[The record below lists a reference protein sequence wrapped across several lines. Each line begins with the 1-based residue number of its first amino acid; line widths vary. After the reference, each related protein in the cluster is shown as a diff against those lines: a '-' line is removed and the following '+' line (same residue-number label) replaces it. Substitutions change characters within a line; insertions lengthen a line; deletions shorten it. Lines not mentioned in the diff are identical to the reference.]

1 MLRNYLTIALRTLWK
16 HKTTSAINVTGLALG
31 GAVVL
36 LIALFV
42 HHEGSY
48 DAFHA
53 KADRLVQVTHVSQ
66 FADQTS
72 RTAMIPAP
80 LPDVLR
86 GRAPGVERMVALKP
100 GTVVAKQ
107 DAQSFEAEA
116 LYAEPAFFEM
126 FSFPLVQGAPA
137 EALRA
142 PDGVVLTTEQ
152 AERLFGRT
160 NVLGETLQLRLNQ
173 SFETFTVTGVAEP
186 APSTSS
192 IPLSIVVPF
201 DRLKDFDRT
210 MQDPSWRTLSPLLYA
225 ELSGPGQTAGLE
237 RALEQIRAN
246 EMPDAEQRRLD
257 LLPIT
262 ETHLT
267 TGIYG
272 QLQPTS
278 DPLYS
283 YVLIGLAAFI
293 LGLAVINFTTL
304 ALARSADRGREIG
317 MRKTLGARRRQVAAQ
332 FGGEALLATGIS
344 LVLSVGLALLMRPV
358 FEQLVDR
365 SLDAS
370 VLASG
375 PALIAA
381 LGGWLAIG
389 LAAGSYPA
397 LVLSGFRPITA
408 LRERAGLR
416 HQPRL
421 VAGLVVVQFVLA
433 MGLVAGTFVMW
444 QQFDLLQ
451 EKDLGFQREHVVQVD
466 GSLLQGRD
474 AGRLL
479 GRMHQ
484 RAQSD
489 ASIQTVTG
497 AWGEFALEG
506 SLPNRFDVD
515 MSGQTVKSHAYRVMP
530 GFVETFDLEIL
541 KGRAFSWD
549 RPSDARSSVL
559 VNRSFVEA
567 AGWDEPL
574 GKTLSIPIIG
584 IRDVEVVGVV
594 DDFHF
599 QSLHQ
604 PIEPLMMHMQPT
616 SPPRTLFARI
626 APGQTSAALDVVR
639 SAWNEVAPDLPFQF
653 TFMDD
658 AIQAQYQSDRQ
669 WAQIVTVAAGFA
681 LFIAVLGLLGLALL
695 AAQRRTREVSIR
707 KVLGASDAS
716 VIALVARRFVGL
728 VALAVV
734 LAVPAAYFGVQEW
747 LQAFAY
753 RVDVGWQPFMGAA
766 ALVLFVALATVAAQV
781 WRVTRIDPAHVLRN
795 E

>member
-31 GAVVL
+31 GAVVV

-42 HHEGSY
+42 HHEWSY

-86 GRAPGVERMVALKP
+86 ERAPGVERMVALKP

-152 AERLFGRT
+152 ARRVFGRT
-160 NVLGETLQLRLNQ
+160 NVLGETLQLRLDQ

-246 EMPDAEQRRLD
+246 EMPEAEQRRLA

-283 YVLIGLAAFI
+283 YVLIGLAVFI
-293 LGLAVINFTTL
+293 LGLALINFTTL
-304 ALARSADRGREIG
+304 SLARSADRGREVG

-358 FEQLVDR
+358 FEQFVDQ

-375 PALIAA
+375 PALLAA

-389 LAAGSYPA
+389 AAAGSYPA

-479 GRMHQ
+479 GRMRQ
-484 RAQSD
+484 RAQSE

-506 SLPNRFDVD
+506 SLPNRFDVAAD
-515 MSGQTVKSHAYRVMP
+515 GQTVKSHAYRITP
-530 GFVETFDLEIL
+530 GFVETFDLQVL
-541 KGRAFSWD
+541 AGRAFEWD

-599 QSLHQ
+599 QSLRQ

-626 APGQTSAALDVVR
+626 APGQTGAALDALR
-639 SAWNEVAPDLPFQF
+639 SAWDEIAPDLPFQH
-653 TFMDD
+653 TFLDD
-658 AIQAQYQSDRQ
+658 ALQAQYRSDQR
-669 WAQIVTVAAGFA
+669 WAQIITCAAGVA
-681 LFIAVLGLLGLALL
+681 LLIAALGLLGLALL
-695 AAQRRTREVSIR
+695 AAQRRMREVSIR
-707 KVLGASDAS
+707 RVLGASNAS
-716 VIALVARRFVGL
+716 VIALVARRFVAL
-728 VALAVV
+728 VAAAVV
-734 LAVPAAYFGVQEW
+734 LAIPLAYLGVQEW

-753 RVDVGWQPFMGAA
+753 RVDLGWAPFAGAA
-766 ALVLFVALATVAAQV
+766 ALVLALATATVALQV
-781 WRVTRIDPAHVLRN
+781 WRVTRTDPAQVLRA

>member
-1 MLRNYLTIALRTLWK
+1 MLHSYLTIALRTLWK
-16 HKTTSAINVTGLALG
+16 RKTTSAINVTGLALG

-42 HHEGSY
+42 HHEWSY

-72 RTAMIPAP
+72 RTAMIPAL

-86 GRAPGVERMVALKP
+86 ERAPGVERMVALKP

-107 DAQSFEAEA
+107 GAQSFEAEA

-137 EALRA
+137 GALRA
-142 PDGVVLTTEQ
+142 PDGVVLATEQ
-152 AERLFGRT
+152 AERLFGHT
-160 NVLGETLQLRLNQ
+160 DVLGETLQLRLDQ
-173 SFETFTVTGVAEP
+173 SFETVTVTGVAEP

-192 IPLSIVVPF
+192 IPLSIVLPF
-201 DRLKDFDRT
+201 ERLEGFDRT
-210 MQDPSWRTLSPLLYA
+210 MQNPSWGTLSPLLYV

-237 RALEQIRAN
+237 RALKQIRAN

-262 ETHLT
+262 ETHLA

-304 ALARSADRGREIG
+304 ALARSADRGREVG

-332 FGGEALLATGIS
+332 FGGEALVATGLS
-344 LVLSVGLALLMRPV
+344 LVLSVGLALLMLPA

-365 SLDAS
+365 SLDPS
-370 VLASG
+370 VLVSG
-375 PALIAA
+375 PALLAG

-451 EKDLGFQREHVVQVD
+451 EKDLGFQHEHVVQVD
-466 GSLLQGRD
+466 GTLLPPPATD
-474 AGRLL
+474 RLRRRL
-479 GRMHQ
+479 HQ
-484 RAQSD
+484 AARSSAALQ
-489 ASIQTVTG
+489 QTTG
-497 AWGEFALEG
+497 AWSTFAVEE
-506 SLPNRFDVD
+506 SLPNRFEVRSD
-515 MSGQTVKSHAYRVMP
+515 GQAIQSHAYRVAP
-530 GFVETFDLEIL
+530 GFAETFDLQL
-541 KGRAFSWD
+541 AAGRSFSRD
-549 RPSDARSSVL
+549 RSGDTQSVM
-559 VNRSFVEA
+559 VNRSFVKA
-567 AGWDEPL
+567 MGWDDPI
-574 GKTLSIPIIG
+574 GKTVSVQFKV
-584 IRDVEVVGVV
+584 RDARVIGVV
-594 DDFHF
+594 EDFHF
-599 QSLHQ
+599 QSLRF
-604 PIEPLMMHMQPT
+604 PIGPLVLHTRPIAPT
-616 SPPRTLFARI
+616 SQLFARI
-626 APGQTSAALDVVR
+626 APGQTSAALDVIR
-639 SAWNEVAPDLPFQF
+639 GAWNEVAPDLPFQF
-653 TFMDD
+653 AFMDD
-658 AIQAQYQSDRQ
+658 AIQAQYESDRQ
-669 WAQIVTVAAGFA
+669 WAQIVTAAAGFA
-681 LFIAVLGLLGLALL
+681 LFIAVLGLLGLSLL
-695 AAQRRTREVSIR
+695 AAQQRTREISIR

-728 VALAVV
+728 VAIAVV
-734 LAVPAAYFGVQEW
+734 LAIPATYLGVLEW

-753 RVDVGWQPFMGAA
+753 RVDIGWQPFVGAA
-766 ALVLFVALATVAAQV
+766 VLVLLVALATVAVQV
-781 WRVTRIDPAHVLRN
+781 WRVTRIDPAQVLRA